1 MILTHMSAQMLR
13 RARET
18 GYEIAEDGETV
29 EGVPLLVGGE
39 GAALKIISRDL
50 LLSHR
55 FFSS

>member
-1 MILTHMSAQMLR
+1 MLR

>member
-29 EGVPLLVGGE
+29 TIWVFDCNEHKNG
-39 GAALKIISRDL
+39 K
-50 LLSHR
+50 
-55 FFSS
+55 